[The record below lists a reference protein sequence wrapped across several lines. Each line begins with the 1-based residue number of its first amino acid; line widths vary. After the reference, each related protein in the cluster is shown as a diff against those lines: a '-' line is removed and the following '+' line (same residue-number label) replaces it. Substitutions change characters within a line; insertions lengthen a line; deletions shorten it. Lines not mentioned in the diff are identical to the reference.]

1 MSILRQV
8 SRSIEMRIKRCCGL
22 ERLLSNGGA
31 IGTPPRVFARAVSSD
46 QISNVRG
53 SARRRLYTNSA
64 FR

>member
-22 ERLLSNGGA
+22 DRLSWNGDD
-31 IGTPPRVFARAVSSD
+31 IGILPRVFARAVSSD

-53 SARRRLYTNSA
+53 SARRRLYKNSA